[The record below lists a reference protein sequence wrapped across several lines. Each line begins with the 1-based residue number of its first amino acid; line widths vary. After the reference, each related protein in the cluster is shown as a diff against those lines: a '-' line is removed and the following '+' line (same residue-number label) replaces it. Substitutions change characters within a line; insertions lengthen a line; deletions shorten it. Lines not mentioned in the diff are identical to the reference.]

1 MNRMKF
7 LVINVVLLGIIMGC
21 VGIMTRCVTP
31 AEVKRYVE
39 RGAKTLPQP
48 EATELLAEALRNRS
62 GSDCLG
68 AAYYWLYGSN
78 VPSEEIVAS
87 YRISLL
93 DAGWEEVEID
103 KLNIAPQFRE
113 RLLARF
119 RKEGYLL
126 TVERTDID
134 RAVLFMELRDDK
146 TMLEAKAKEFRE
158 VLLIK
163 LSYTTCDVC
172 F

>member
-1 MNRMKF
+1 MKF
-7 LVINVVLLGIIMGC
+7 LAIIVVLLGVVIGC
-21 VGIMTRCVTP
+21 AGVMIGCVTP

-39 RGAKTLPQP
+39 REANTLPQP
-48 EATELLAEALRNRS
+48 EGAELLAEALRDTS

-93 DAGWEEVEID
+93 DAGWEELEID

-119 RKEGYLL
+119 RKKGYLL

-134 RAVLFMELRDDK
+134 GAVLFMRLWDNQAI
-146 TMLEAKAKEFRE
+146 LEAKAREFRE
-158 VLLIK
+158 ILLTT
-163 LSYTTCDVC
+163 LSYATCDVC